1 MNKKYQLPIFR
12 QQAQQKRLPRRWQK
26 QHMQIFTKL
35 SQKFRI
41 QISDQGY
48 RPAIANQSAEIE
60 NYDLIFLGYPKMQ
73 YGIQACIVCITLEN

>member
-1 MNKKYQLPIFR
+1 
-12 QQAQQKRLPRRWQK
+12 
-26 QHMQIFTKL
+26 MQIFTKL

-73 YGIQACIVCITLEN
+73 YGI